1 METEFSISYSLG
13 DPLQIW
19 SQIS

>member
-1 METEFSISYSLG
+1 MEMEFSISFSLG
-13 DPLQIW
+13 DPPQIW

>member
-1 METEFSISYSLG
+1 MEMEFSISYSLG

>member
-1 METEFSISYSLG
+1 MELSISYSLG